1 MTRLA
6 VVALALV
13 AGCGSPPSVAPQE
26 LTDRDRIRAEE
37 GGTAPAPILE
47 STKDLKELRGR
58 IVDLML
64 RSVKLKLKAHE
75 ALDQGKYDEAAAL
88 HRESLAAAREA
99 EEARG
104 AEEGLIRA
112 AAIRLIADLEH
123 EELAVRDAATREL
136 MELGAAPSQL
146 RAISRNLSAEGKR
159 RIETVLRKL
168 EERLNVRQWATAA
181 AASTEYSRPQW
192 SAAQATGPP
201 DTVGAGDC
209 STAWASKAPDDDVEW
224 LSLGFAEAVQPVCI
238 RVHETYNAGSIMKVE
253 ARDASGAWRTVWEGA
268 AMACETPR
276 WFEVQVTSDGWTTRE
291 VRITLDSDAVPG
303 WNEIDAVELVG
314 SPSVAPAPVGAEE
327 GRRPPGAAPR

>member
-6 VVALALV
+6 VVALALA

-26 LTDRDRIRAEE
+26 LTNRDRIRAEE
-37 GGTAPAPILE
+37 GPPPPILE
-47 STKDLKELRGR
+47 STKDLRELRGR

-64 RSVKLKLKAHE
+64 RSVKLKLASHE

-104 AEEGLIRA
+104 MEEGLIRTA
-112 AAIRLIADLEH
+112 ATKLVAELEDD
-123 EELAVRDAATREL
+123 ELAVRDAATREL
-136 MELGAAPSQL
+136 MELGAAPAQL
-146 RAISRNLSAEGKR
+146 RAISGNLSAEGKR
-159 RIETVLRKL
+159 RIEIVLRKL
-168 EERLNVRQWATAA
+168 EERLSVRQWASGAT
-181 AASTEYSRPQW
+181 ASTEYGNPQW
-192 SAAQATGPP
+192 SAAQATGKP
-201 DTVGAGDC
+201 DTNAAGDC
-209 STAWASKAPDDDVEW
+209 STAWASKSQDEDTEW
-224 LSLGFAEAVQPVCI
+224 LALTFAEPVEPVSI

-268 AMACETPR
+268 AMACDTPR
-276 WFEVQVTSDGWTTRE
+276 WFEVQVTSDGWTTQE

-314 SPSVAPAPVGAEE
+314 RE
-327 GRRPPGAAPR
+327 PGAAR